1 MTEKIEIQ
9 LPEDVLKR
17 LEAIAAIDGKDVA
30 EVAEKVV
37 SLYLGRY
44 ENLINGSVASV
55 NNINKS

>member
-9 LPEDVLKR
+9 LSEDVMKR

-37 SLYLGRY
+37 SLYIGRY
-44 ENLINGSVASV
+44 ENLINGSIASV
-55 NNINKS
+55 NSINKS

>member
-9 LPEDVLKR
+9 LSEDVLAR

-37 SLYLGRY
+37 SLYIGRY
-44 ENLINGSVASV
+44 ENLINGSIASV
-55 NNINKS
+55 NSINKS